1 MANYKILN
9 ITDQTGKRDR
19 HHNLTL
25 DVDFVVGMIGE
36 KKKIRPGEFI
46 IIKSQKLPLSVHKLR
61 LEGLVSVTEISDKE
75 TNSIEKIVNPSK
87 GSEKVMEKT
96 TTTTIKPKSKGRGG
110 RKKKPSSLTTT
121 TKEEVNIEQ
130 ENFEEISEPN
140 E

>member
-75 TNSIEKIVNPSK
+75 INSIEKNIKPSK
-87 GSEKVMEKT
+87 KDETVVEKT
-96 TTTTIKPKSKGRGG
+96 TTTMKPKSKGSGG

-121 TKEEVNIEQ
+121 TKEEVN
-130 ENFEEISEPN
+130 FEEISESN